1 MRSHLSRS
9 LLAIVGTAL
18 VSLSQEPAQASP
30 AEAWQTIPLAVAG
43 FADDLGARLDAA
55 VADGKLAGLHAVLV
69 VRRGKLALERYYNGE
84 DERWGDP
91 LGRVVF
97 GPEVKHDLR
106 SVSKSVVGLLYGI
119 ALDKGQVPA
128 LDQPLVDHFPAYPD
142 LAADPERRRITVAH
156 ALTMTMGLEWS
167 EDLPYSDPR
176 NSESAMELA
185 PDRYRYVLGRPIV
198 SAPGERWVYSGGA
211 TALLARLI
219 VQGSGQPL
227 LDYARETLF
236 APLGITDAEWV
247 AGRDGEAAAASGLRL
262 RPRDLAKL
270 GQVVPRPGPLGRAPS
285 GAGRLADGVL
295 RGPGRGRGRAGV
307 RLSVVARPAPGGG
320 ARAGSPASAT
330 AASAWRSSPA
340 STSPWSSWPA
350 ATTKPRPGSCRCRVL
365 VDYVFPALSG
375 D

>member
-18 VSLSQEPAQASP
+18 VSLSQEPAQAGP
-30 AEAWQTIPLAVAG
+30 AEAWQTIPLAEAG

-262 RPRDLAKL
+262 RPRDLARL
-270 GQVVPRPGPLGRAPS
+270 GQVVLDRGRWGERQVVPADWLAESFEARAEVGGGLEYGYQWWLGRLRAAGARWVAGFGNGGQRLAIFP
-285 GAGRLADGVL
+285 GFDLAVVVMAGRYNQAE
-295 RGPGRGRGRAGV
+295 
-307 RLSVVARPAPGGG
+307 
-320 ARAGSPASAT
+320 
-330 AASAWRSSPA
+330 AWKLPVS
-340 STSPWSSWPA
+340 
-350 ATTKPRPGSCRCRVL
+350 VL

>member
-18 VSLSQEPAQASP
+18 VSLSQEPAQAGP
-30 AEAWQTIPLAVAG
+30 AEAWQTIPLAEAG

-69 VRRGKLALERYYNGE
+69 VRRGKLALERYYDGE

-142 LAADPERRRITVAH
+142 LAADPDRRRITAAH
-156 ALTMTMGLEWS
+156 ALTMTMGLDWS

-270 GQVVPRPGPLGRAPS
+270 GQVVLDRGRWGERQVVPADWLAESFEARAEVGGGLEYGYQWWLGRLQTNGARWVAGFGNGGQRLAIFP
-285 GAGRLADGVL
+285 GLDLAVVVMAGRYNQAE
-295 RGPGRGRGRAGV
+295 
-307 RLSVVARPAPGGG
+307 
-320 ARAGSPASAT
+320 
-330 AASAWRSSPA
+330 AWKLPVS
-340 STSPWSSWPA
+340 
-350 ATTKPRPGSCRCRVL
+350 VL
-365 VDYVFPALSG
+365 VDYVFPALS
-375 D
+375 DD